1 MPLFEKHFTLE
12 EARASLP
19 ELRRIFERVHSLY
32 TELQDLQSDYL
43 KVQQVIRANGHGPKD
58 TGFQVRLVEL
68 QQLVKEITDAG
79 IEIKDVARGLIDF
92 PHMRDGEEV
101 FLCWELV
108 EDDINFWHSIEDG
121 YPGRQPVDE

>member
-1 MPLFEKHFTLE
+1 LPLFEKHFTLE